1 MQKLSKLQPDS
12 VLRAAAST
20 LLALTLALAF
30 YLCGTG
36 LGNWC
41 LQLQKNY
48 RIELF
53 NRAVEDRGLVVK
65 MISDEETHAIASH
78 YISAL
83 ADAVIRFE
91 FFPREDDASTFFE
104 IISILPPKVEITQFE
119 FSGRNLLVHCTAQ
132 KEEQLVQFSQALDS
146 VSRFRDISLESYQ
159 KTDGSF
165 IGTITCISR

>member
-1 MQKLSKLQPDS
+1 M
-12 VLRAAAST
+12 
-20 LLALTLALAF
+20 
-30 YLCGTG
+30 
-36 LGNWC
+36 
-41 LQLQKNY
+41 
-48 RIELF
+48 
-53 NRAVEDRGLVVK
+53 
-65 MISDEETHAIASH
+65 
-78 YISAL
+78 
-83 ADAVIRFE
+83 IRFE